1 MRLAHLYTRITCPH
15 QASLVHMECAHLYTW
30 MPSWVKHYP
39 LGFGAGTRGLGDTF
53 RVDGGD
59 MGGELGQGDFRGGA
73 WRLPFRF
80 WGWDKGT
87 WGHL

>member
-59 MGGELGQGDFRGGA
+59 MGGGLGQGD
-73 WRLPFRF
+73 FRF